1 MDGSDFLRMFAYD
14 RWANRE
20 CLRAIR
26 KGGSTATETSL
37 SEIVQQELIK
47 RIAHI
52 LSAEKLWLERIQ
64 QEKQSMPVWPDSTIE
79 QCEALADKMASAWK
93 IYLAKISNDELDKN
107 FEYRNSKGEKWSS
120 RVEDVL
126 MHVIMHSAYHRGQVA
141 TQMRRAGMEPA
152 LTDFIH
158 AVRSGFVE

>member
-14 RWANRE
+14 HWANRE

-26 KGGSTATETSL
+26 KGGLPVDETNS
-37 SEIVQQELIK
+37 SVPVQEELV
-47 RIAHI
+47 RRMAHI
-52 LSAEKLWLERIQ
+52 LSAEKLWLERIRRERQ
-64 QEKQSMPVWPDSTIE
+64 TMPVWPDSTIE

-93 IYLAKISNDELDKN
+93 AYLAKISNNELDKN

-126 MHVIMHSAYHRGQVA
+126 MHVIMHSTYHRGQIA

>member
-1 MDGSDFLRMFAYD
+1 
-14 RWANRE
+14 
-20 CLRAIR
+20 
-26 KGGSTATETSL
+26 
-37 SEIVQQELIK
+37 
-47 RIAHI
+47 
-52 LSAEKLWLERIQ
+52 
-64 QEKQSMPVWPDSTIE
+64 MPVWPDSTIE

-93 IYLAKISNDELDKN
+93 IYLGKISNDELDKN

-126 MHVIMHSAYHRGQVA
+126 MHVIMHSAYHRGQMA